1 MSNADFRHLH
11 VHTGYSIADGALH
24 IKDLVR
30 RVKELGMDSVAITDH
45 GNMYGVID
53 FYQTCKKEGIKPI
66 IGMEAYVAPRINT
79 LKESRA
85 DAANYHLVLLCENN
99 EGYQNL
105 IKISSDAFINGMYYR
120 PRTDI
125 HKLKQWHNGII
136 ALSACLGGEVQ
147 VHLNNGDYE
156 RGKETA
162 LLYNEIF
169 GHGNYFLEL
178 QDHGLP
184 EQKRV
189 NDMLIQL
196 HAETGIPLV
205 CTNDCHYM
213 SKDDY
218 FPHDVLMA
226 IQAKVSVHSD
236 KRKKYGSDQFY
247 IKSKDEMYQLFSYIP
262 QALEN
267 TCKIAERC
275 NVNIEFGVNKLPKFV
290 LPSDFTGAAG
300 EFLKQLVYSGA
311 NERYGE
317 NLSDEVV
324 DRIEYELGVIHRMGY
339 DDYFLIVWDF
349 LREAYERGI
358 LVGPGR
364 GSAAGSIVSYCLK
377 ITALDPLKYDLM
389 FERFLDPS
397 RISMP
402 DIDIDWQYDR
412 RHEIIDYVTQR
423 YGKDSV
429 CQIITFGTMAARG
442 CIRTVARAL
451 DIPLATAD
459 KVAKLVPPT
468 LGITIDEALNS
479 VEELK
484 DLYDN
489 DSKIK
494 TLIDVSQRLEGL
506 PSHTSV
512 HAAGVVICG
521 PEGLQTHIPLAESK
535 TGITTQYAMQNLDA
549 LGMLKMDFL
558 GLRTL
563 TVINDTIES
572 VKRNY
577 GVNIDMYS
585 LYDFKDTKPFELLC
599 DGKTDGL
606 FQLESTGMTNFMQ
619 KLQPNC
625 IEDVIAGISL
635 YRPGPM
641 DSIPEFLENRKNKDK
656 ISYVFPELEP
666 ILSPTYGLPV
676 YQEQAMQIVIA
687 VAGYQKSQS
696 DSFRKA
702 IAKKKKEWID
712 AHREYFLYGKE
723 DTPEANAR
731 IGLKGNI
738 PGAIKLGKDK
748 KKAEQL
754 YDALESF
761 GRYAFNKSHAAVYAA
776 IAYVTMYLKYY
787 YPAEFMAATIDMD
800 IKSKSKVMRYVNH
813 CKDLGISLTP
823 PDVNSSYKH
832 FDPKPDKS
840 ISYSLSAKDTDAKS
854 LDCILN
860 ERREHGEYKD
870 MTDYFRRCGKSVNK
884 KTFRSLVSIGAFDSL
899 TSERQRFI
907 YNADAIYKKLDS
919 IKQAAER
926 AAAKG
931 KSPHMTFENSFILE
945 TIAPAMTEYTQMER
959 LTLEKEYSGSYLT
972 GHPLDKYAFII
983 NKIHSQE
990 LSYLDYDLDEETG
1003 AITTV
1008 NNLKRN
1014 EHITVVAVVNEVTK
1028 TQTRKDGKPMAIMTI
1043 EDLTGICKAFAFPK
1057 VYPEIS
1063 DKLEENQ
1070 VYEIEGEIMLKDEEP
1085 PSISVIKMQQV
1096 ESAMVE
1102 RAVFTISTHKEAKA
1116 LMRLLPKIRGSY
1128 PVYVNTDNM
1137 HILLSKRYWVNIET
1151 LKYSEK
1157 SKVFPKELIGKLT
1170 YETY

>member
-1 MSNADFRHLH
+1 MKPEFRHLH
-11 VHTGYSIADGALH
+11 VHTGFSIADGAMH
-24 IKDLVR
+24 IKDLVN

-53 FYQTCKKEGIKPI
+53 FYQTCKKAGVKPI
-66 IGMEAYVAPRINT
+66 IGMEAYVAPRVNT
-79 LKESRA
+79 LKESGI
-85 DAANYHLVLLCENN
+85 DNANYHLVLLCENN

-105 IKISSDAFINGMYYR
+105 IKISSDAFINGMYYK

-125 HKLKQWHNGII
+125 HKLKEWHNGII

-147 VHLNNGDYE
+147 IHLNNGDYE
-156 RGKETA
+156 KGKETA
-162 LLYNEIF
+162 LLYNEVF
-169 GHGNYFLEL
+169 GQGNYFLEL
-178 QDHGLP
+178 QDHGMP

-189 NDMLIQL
+189 NDMLIQI

-205 CTNDCHYM
+205 CTNDCHYL

-226 IQAKVSVHSD
+226 IQAKTTIAST
-236 KRKKYGSDQFY
+236 KRKKYPSNQFY
-247 IKSKDEMYQLFSYIP
+247 VKSRDEMYELFHDFP
-262 QALEN
+262 QALQN
-267 TCKIAERC
+267 TYDIANRC

-290 LPSDFTGAAG
+290 LPDDFSGTAAD
-300 EFLKQLVYSGA
+300 FLKNLVYSGA
-311 NERYGE
+311 HDRYGE
-317 NLSDEVV
+317 TLSQEVT
-324 DRIEYELGVIHRMGY
+324 DRIEYELSVIHRMGY

-402 DIDIDWQYDR
+402 DIDIDWQFDR

-451 DIPLATAD
+451 DIPLSTAD
-459 KVAKLVPPT
+459 KVAKLIPQV
-468 LGITIDEALNS
+468 LGITIANALDS
-479 VEELK
+479 VAELRE
-484 DLYDN
+484 LYEK

-521 PEGLQTHIPLAESK
+521 PEGLQSHIPVTESK
-535 TGITTQYAMQNLDA
+535 TGVTTQYAMQNLDA

-577 GVNIDMYS
+577 GKDIDMYS
-585 LYDFKDTKPFELLC
+585 LYDFKDKKPFELLC

-656 ISYVFPELEP
+656 IEYSFPELEP

-712 AHREYFLYGKE
+712 AHREYFIYGKE
-723 DTPEANAR
+723 DTPEANSR
-731 IGLKGNI
+731 IGLKGAI
-738 PGAIKLGKDK
+738 PGVIKLGKDK
-748 KKAEQL
+748 KKAEEL
-754 YDALESF
+754 YDALEAF

-800 IKSKSKVMRYVNH
+800 IKSKAKVMRYVNH
-813 CKDLGISLTP
+813 CKDLGISLLP
-823 PDVNSSYKH
+823 PDINSSLRH
-832 FDPKPDKS
+832 FDPKPDKT

-854 LDCILN
+854 LNCIIE
-860 ERREHGEYKD
+860 ERQEHGDYSD
-870 MTDYFRRCGKSVNK
+870 MTDYFRRCGKNVNK
-884 KTFRSLVSIGAFDSL
+884 KTFRSLVNIGAFSSV
-899 TSERQRFI
+899 TPERRRFV
-907 YNADAIYKKLDS
+907 YNADSIYKKLDS
-919 IKQAAER
+919 IKNAADRAAE
-926 AAAKG
+926 KG
-931 KSPHMTFENSFILE
+931 KQPRMTFENSFILD
-945 TIAPAMTEYTQMER
+945 TIAPAVSEYTQME
-959 LTLEKEYSGSYLT
+959 LLQKEKEFSGSYLT

-983 NKIHSQE
+983 NKLHSQE

-1003 AITTV
+1003 AVTTV
-1008 NNLKRN
+1008 NNLRRN
-1014 EHITVVAVVNEVTK
+1014 ERITVVAVVNEITK
-1028 TQTRKDGKPMAIMTI
+1028 TQTRKDGQPMAILTI

-1057 VYPEIS
+1057 VYPNVA

-1070 VYEIEGEIMLKDEEP
+1070 VYEISGEIMLKDDEAP
-1085 PSISVIKMQQV
+1085 NISIIDIKPI

-1102 RAVFTISTHKEAKA
+1102 RAIFTIRTHEEAKS
-1116 LMRLLPKIRGSY
+1116 LMRYLPKIKGSY
-1128 PVYVNTDNM
+1128 PVYVNTDNL
-1137 HILLSKRYWVNIET
+1137 HILLNKKYWIDINLLRHNV
-1151 LKYSEK
+1151 EK
-1157 SKVFPKELIGKLT
+1157 GQFPKLLANT
-1170 YETY
+1170 LHYETY

>member
-1 MSNADFRHLH
+1 MKPEFRHLH
-11 VHTGYSIADGALH
+11 VHTGFSIADGAMH
-24 IKDLVR
+24 IKDLVN

-53 FYQTCKKEGIKPI
+53 FYQTCKKAGVKPI
-66 IGMEAYVAPRINT
+66 IGMEAYVAPRVNT
-79 LKESRA
+79 LKESSI
-85 DAANYHLVLLCENN
+85 DKANYHLVLLCENN

-105 IKISSDAFINGMYYR
+105 IKISSDAFINGMYYK

-125 HKLKQWHNGII
+125 HKLKEWHNGII

-147 VHLNNGDYE
+147 VHLNNDEYE
-156 RGKETA
+156 LGKETA
-162 LLYNEIF
+162 LLYNEVF
-169 GHGNYFLEL
+169 GQGNYFLEL
-178 QDHGLP
+178 QDHGMP
-184 EQKRV
+184 EQKKV
-189 NDMLIQL
+189 NDMLIQI

-205 CTNDCHYM
+205 CTNDCHYL
-213 SKDDY
+213 SKEDY

-226 IQAKVSVHSD
+226 IQAKTTVTST
-236 KRKKYGSDQFY
+236 KRKKYPSDQFY
-247 IKSKDEMYQLFSYIP
+247 VKSRDEMYELFHDFP
-262 QALEN
+262 QALQN
-267 TCKIAERC
+267 TYDIANRC
-275 NVNIEFGVNKLPKFV
+275 NVDIEFGVNKLPKFV
-290 LPSDFTGAAG
+290 LPEGFDGTAG
-300 EFLKQLVYSGA
+300 EFLKGLVYDGA
-311 NERYGE
+311 HGRYGE
-317 NLSDEVV
+317 ALSQEVT
-324 DRIEYELGVIHRMGY
+324 DRIEYELSVIHRMGY

-402 DIDIDWQYDR
+402 DIDIDWQFDR

-451 DIPLATAD
+451 DISLSTAD
-459 KVAKLVPPT
+459 KVAKLIPQV
-468 LGITIDEALNS
+468 LGITIADALDS
-479 VEELK
+479 VAELK
-484 DLYDN
+484 ELYEK

-494 TLIDVSQRLEGL
+494 TLIDVAQRLEGL

-521 PEGLQTHIPLAESK
+521 PEGLQSHIPVTESK

-577 GVNIDMYS
+577 GKEIDMYS
-585 LYDFKDTKPFELLC
+585 LYDFKDKKPFELLC

-606 FQLESTGMTNFMQ
+606 FQLESAGMTNFMQ

-656 ISYVFPELEP
+656 IKYSFPELEP

-702 IAKKKKEWID
+702 IAKKKKAWID
-712 AHREYFLYGKE
+712 AHREYFIYGKE
-723 DTPEANAR
+723 DTPEANSR
-731 IGLKGNI
+731 IGLKGAI
-738 PGAIKLGKDK
+738 PGVIKLGKDK
-748 KKAEQL
+748 RKAEEL
-754 YDALESF
+754 YDALEAF

-800 IKSKSKVMRYVNH
+800 IKSKAKVMRYVNH
-813 CKDLGISLTP
+813 CKDLGISLLP
-823 PDVNSSYKH
+823 PDINSSLKH
-832 FDPKPDKS
+832 FDPKPDKT

-854 LDCILN
+854 LDCIIE
-860 ERREHGEYKD
+860 ERSRHGAYTD
-870 MTDYFRRCGKSVNK
+870 MTDYFRRCGKGVNK
-884 KTFRSLVSIGAFDSL
+884 KTFRSLVSIGAFSSVTPD
-899 TSERQRFI
+899 RRRFV

-919 IKQAAER
+919 IKNAAER
-926 AAAKG
+926 AKARG
-931 KSPHMTFENSFILE
+931 REPRMTFENSFILD
-945 TIAPAMTEYTQMER
+945 TIAPAITEYTQME
-959 LTLEKEYSGSYLT
+959 LLQKEKEFSGSYLT
-972 GHPLDKYAFII
+972 GHPLDKYAFVI
-983 NKIHSQE
+983 NKLHSQE

-1003 AITTV
+1003 AVTTV
-1008 NNLKRN
+1008 NNLRRN
-1014 EHITVVAVVNEVTK
+1014 ERITVVAVVNEITK
-1028 TQTRKDGKPMAIMTI
+1028 TQTRKDGQPMAILTI
-1043 EDLTGICKAFAFPK
+1043 EDLTGLCKAFAFPK
-1057 VYPEIS
+1057 VYPNIS

-1070 VYEIEGEIMLKDEEP
+1070 VYEIQGEIMLKDEEP
-1085 PSISVIKMQQV
+1085 PSISIIDIKPI

-1102 RAVFTISTHKEAKA
+1102 RAIFEIHTHTEAQT
-1116 LMRLLPKIRGSY
+1116 LMRYLPKIKGSY
-1128 PVYVNTDNM
+1128 PVYVNTDNL
-1137 HILLSKRYWVNIET
+1137 HILLNKKYWVDIEL
-1151 LKYSEK
+1151 LKHNVEK
-1157 SKVFPKELIGKLT
+1157 GNFPHSLVNNLH

>member
-1 MSNADFRHLH
+1 MKPEFRHLH
-11 VHTGYSIADGALH
+11 VHTGFSIADGAMH
-24 IKDLVR
+24 IKDLVN

-53 FYQTCKKEGIKPI
+53 FYQTCKKAGVKPI
-66 IGMEAYVAPRINT
+66 IGMEAYVAPRVNT
-79 LKESRA
+79 LKESSI
-85 DAANYHLVLLCENN
+85 DKANYHLVLLCENN

-105 IKISSDAFINGMYYR
+105 IKISSDAFINGMYYK

-125 HKLKQWHNGII
+125 HKLKEWHNGII

-147 VHLNNGDYE
+147 VHLNNDEYE
-156 RGKETA
+156 LGKETA
-162 LLYNEIF
+162 LLYNEVF
-169 GHGNYFLEL
+169 GQGNYFLEL
-178 QDHGLP
+178 QDHGMP
-184 EQKRV
+184 EQKKV
-189 NDMLIQL
+189 NDMLIQI

-205 CTNDCHYM
+205 CTNDCHYL
-213 SKDDY
+213 SKEDY

-226 IQAKVSVHSD
+226 IQAKTIVTST
-236 KRKKYGSDQFY
+236 KRKKYPSDQFY
-247 IKSKDEMYQLFSYIP
+247 VKSRDEMYELFHDFP
-262 QALEN
+262 QALQN
-267 TCKIAERC
+267 TYDIANRC
-275 NVNIEFGVNKLPKFV
+275 NVEIEFGVNKLPKFV
-290 LPSDFTGAAG
+290 LPDEFDGTAG
-300 EFLKQLVYSGA
+300 EFLKGLVYNGA
-311 NERYGE
+311 HDRYGE
-317 NLSDEVV
+317 TLSQEVT
-324 DRIEYELGVIHRMGY
+324 DRIEYELSVIHRMGY

-402 DIDIDWQYDR
+402 DIDIDWQFDR

-442 CIRTVARAL
+442 CVRTVARAL
-451 DIPLATAD
+451 DISLSTAD
-459 KVAKLVPPT
+459 KVAKLIPQV
-468 LGITIDEALNS
+468 LGITIADALDS
-479 VEELK
+479 VAELRE
-484 DLYDN
+484 LYEK

-494 TLIDVSQRLEGL
+494 TLIDVAQKLEGL

-521 PEGLQTHIPLAESK
+521 PEGLQSHIPVTESK

-577 GVNIDMYS
+577 GKDIDMYS
-585 LYDFKDTKPFELLC
+585 LYDFKDKKPFELLC

-606 FQLESTGMTNFMQ
+606 FQLESVGMTNFMQ

-656 ISYVFPELEP
+656 IKYSFPELEP

-702 IAKKKKEWID
+702 IAKKKKAWID
-712 AHREYFLYGKE
+712 AHREYFIYGKE
-723 DTPEANAR
+723 DTPESNSR
-731 IGLKGNI
+731 IGLKGAI
-738 PGAIKLGKDK
+738 PGVIKLGKDK
-748 KKAEQL
+748 RKAEEL
-754 YDALESF
+754 YDALEAF

-800 IKSKSKVMRYVNH
+800 IKSKAKVMRYVNH
-813 CKDLGISLTP
+813 CKDLGISLLP
-823 PDVNSSYKH
+823 PNINSSLKH
-832 FDPKPDKS
+832 FDPKPDKT
-840 ISYSLSAKDTDAKS
+840 ISYSLSAKDTDVKS
-854 LDCILN
+854 LDCIIE
-860 ERREHGEYKD
+860 ERSRHGAYAD
-870 MTDYFRRCGKSVNK
+870 MTDYFRRCGKGVNK
-884 KTFRSLVSIGAFDSL
+884 KTFRSLVSIGAFSSVTPD
-899 TSERQRFI
+899 RRRFV

-919 IKQAAER
+919 IKNAAER
-926 AAAKG
+926 AKARG
-931 KSPHMTFENSFILE
+931 REPRMTFENSFILD
-945 TIAPAMTEYTQMER
+945 TIAPAITEYTQME
-959 LTLEKEYSGSYLT
+959 LLQKEKEFSGSYLT
-972 GHPLDKYAFII
+972 GHPLDKYAFVI
-983 NKIHSQE
+983 NKLHSQE

-1003 AITTV
+1003 AVTTV
-1008 NNLKRN
+1008 NNLRRN
-1014 EHITVVAVVNEVTK
+1014 ERITVVAVVNEITK
-1028 TQTRKDGKPMAIMTI
+1028 TQTRKDGQPMAILTI
-1043 EDLTGICKAFAFPK
+1043 EDLTGLCKAFAFPK
-1057 VYPEIS
+1057 VYPNIS

-1070 VYEIEGEIMLKDEEP
+1070 VYEIQGEIMLKDDEP
-1085 PSISVIKMQQV
+1085 PSISIIDIKPI

-1102 RAVFTISTHKEAKA
+1102 RAIFEIHTHTEAQT
-1116 LMRLLPKIRGSY
+1116 LMRYLPKIKGSY
-1128 PVYVNTDNM
+1128 PVYVNTGNL
-1137 HILLSKRYWVNIET
+1137 HILLNKKYWVDIGL
-1151 LKYSEK
+1151 LKHNVEK
-1157 SKVFPKELIGKLT
+1157 GNFPHSLVNNLH

>member
-1 MSNADFRHLH
+1 MTRDFRHLH
-11 VHTGYSIADGALH
+11 VHTGFSIADGAMH

-66 IGMEAYVAPRINT
+66 IGMEAYVAPRANT
-79 LKESRA
+79 LKESGI
-85 DAANYHLVLLCENN
+85 DNANYHLVLLCENN

-147 VHLNNGDYE
+147 VHLNNGDYDK
-156 RGKETA
+156 GKETA
-162 LLYNEIF
+162 LLYNEVF
-169 GHGNYFLEL
+169 GDGNYFLEL

-184 EQKRV
+184 EQKKV
-189 NDMLIQL
+189 NDMLLQI

-213 SKDDY
+213 RKEDY
-218 FPHDVLMA
+218 LPHDVLMA
-226 IQAKVSVHSD
+226 IQAKTSIHSD

-247 IKSKDEMYQLFSYIP
+247 VKSKEEMYSIFKRFPS
-262 QALEN
+262 ALEN
-267 TCKIAERC
+267 TCNIAERC
-275 NVNIEFGVNKLPKFV
+275 NVNIEFGVNKLPKFI
-290 LPSDFTGAAG
+290 LPEDFEGTAE
-300 EFLKQLVYSGA
+300 EFLRKLVLDGA
-311 NERYGE
+311 HDRYGDK
-317 NLSDEVV
+317 LSDEVL
-324 DRIEYELGVIHRMGY
+324 DRVNYELSVIHRMGY

-402 DIDIDWQYDR
+402 DIDIDWQFDR
-412 RHEIIDYVTQR
+412 RHEIIDYVTKR
-423 YGKDSV
+423 YGEKSV
-429 CQIITFGTMAARG
+429 CQIITFGTMAAKG
-442 CIRTVARAL
+442 CIRAVARAL
-451 DIPLATAD
+451 EIPLGTAD
-459 KVAKLVPPT
+459 KVAKLIPLVP
-468 LGITIDEALNS
+468 GITIEESLKTVA
-479 VEELK
+479 ELK
-484 DLYDN
+484 ELYDK

-494 TLIDVSQRLEGL
+494 SLIDISQRLEGL
-506 PSHTSV
+506 PAHTSV

-521 PEGLQTHIPLAESK
+521 PEGLQAHIPVTESR
-535 TGITTQYAMQNLDA
+535 TGVTTQYAMQNLDA

-563 TVINDTIES
+563 TVINDTIKS

-577 GVNIDMYS
+577 GIDIDMYS
-585 LYDFKDTKPFELLC
+585 LYDFKDIKPFSLLC
-599 DGKTDGL
+599 EGKTDGL
-606 FQLESTGMTNFMQ
+606 FQLESSGMTNFMQ

-641 DSIPEFLENRKNKDK
+641 DSIPEFLENRKNKNK
-656 ISYVFPELEP
+656 IKYAFPELEP

-712 AHREYFLYGKE
+712 AHREYFIYGK
-723 DTPEANAR
+723 DDSPESNKR
-731 IGLKGNI
+731 IGLKGAI
-738 PGAIKLGKDK
+738 PGVIKLGKDK
-748 KKAEQL
+748 KKAEDL
-754 YDALESF
+754 YDALEAF

-776 IAYVTMYLKYY
+776 IAYITMYLKYY

-800 IKSKSKVMRYVNH
+800 IKSKAKVMRYVNH
-813 CKDLGISLTP
+813 CKDLGISLLP
-823 PDVNSSYKH
+823 PDINSSFEH
-832 FDPKPDKS
+832 FDPKPDKT
-840 ISYSLSAKDTDAKS
+840 ISYSLSAKDTDSKS
-854 LDCILN
+854 LKAIID
-860 ERREHGEYKD
+860 ERDKNGKFVD

-884 KTFRSLVSIGAFDSL
+884 KTFRSLMSIGAFHSITPD
-899 TSERQRFI
+899 RQRFI
-907 YNADAIYKKLDS
+907 YNADVIYKKLDS
-919 IKQAAER
+919 IKNAADRARER
-926 AAAKG
+926 G
-931 KSPHMTFENSFILE
+931 KEPRTTFENSFLLE
-945 TIAPAMTEYTQMER
+945 SLAPTMNEYTRMEL
-959 LTLEKEYSGSYLT
+959 LTREKEFSGSYLT

-990 LSYLDYDLDEETG
+990 LSYLDYDLEEETG
-1003 AITTV
+1003 RIVTA
-1008 NNLKRN
+1008 NHLQKN
-1014 EHITVVAVVNEVTK
+1014 EQITVIAVVNEIVK
-1028 TQTRKDGKPMAIMTI
+1028 TQTRKDGKPMAILTI
-1043 EDLTGICKAFAFPK
+1043 EDLTGICKAFAFSK
-1057 VYPEIS
+1057 IYPSLS
-1063 DKLEENQ
+1063 DIMEENQ
-1070 VYEIEGEIMLKDEEP
+1070 VYEIHGEIMLRDDEP
-1085 PSISVIKMQQV
+1085 PSISITKMTQV
-1096 ESAMVE
+1096 EAAMVE
-1102 RAVFTISTHKEAKA
+1102 RAIFKINSADEARS
-1116 LMRLLPKIRGSY
+1116 LIRYLPKIKGSY
-1128 PVYVNTDNM
+1128 PVYVNTNNM
-1137 HILLSKRYWVNIET
+1137 HILLNKRFWVDIELLKHNVSKGEIPKILCDKVN
-1151 LKYSEK
+1151 
-1157 SKVFPKELIGKLT
+1157 